1 MRDDAVRLAD
11 MLRAIEQIRTYTA
24 GGQSEFFR
32 DEKTL
37 DAVAYSLLR
46 LGEAASQV
54 SPELRTAHP
63 AVPWSRLA
71 RTRNQMVHEYFR
83 VSAATLW
90 AFVTEDL
97 DPLERELRKV
107 SARPL

>member
-11 MLRAIEQIRTYTA
+11 MLRAMEQIRTYTA
-24 GGQSEFFR
+24 GGESEFFR

-37 DAVAYSLLR
+37 AAVAYALLR

-54 SPELRTAHP
+54 SRELRTRHP
-63 AVPWSRLA
+63 EVPWGRLV
-71 RTRNQMVHEYFR
+71 RMRNQMDHEYFR
-83 VSAATLW
+83 ISAASLW